1 MGVITSASGAAV
13 RDIIVTIRRRYPI
26 ASILLY
32 PVSVQ
37 GDEAARE
44 IAKAIDHMNEMD
56 EVDVLIVGRGGG
68 SLEELWAFNEEV
80 VARSIYRSKLP
91 VVSAVGHETNV
102 TISDLVAD
110 LRAPTP
116 TAAAE
121 FVVPELLEL
130 KNQTTQL
137 TRRLI
142 QSEQSVLDRMKERVK
157 NQVNRAVFLDPKARL
172 YQYTQ
177 RLDHLQTRLE
187 NAMRTSLENK
197 KRDFSEAKFQLK
209 ACHPSQK
216 LSKLSEQLA
225 LLIKDSRALM
235 RQRLKT
241 EKQRYH
247 HQLAQLDAL
256 SPLKVMQRG
265 YSLVYRLHKNELIK
279 SVRQAEPGDLIQV
292 RLADGRLRCQV
303 YRAEEENND

>member
-1 MGVITSASGAAV
+1 MSEE
-13 RDIIVTIRRRYPI
+13 
-26 ASILLY
+26 
-32 PVSVQ
+32 
-37 GDEAARE
+37 EAARWRS
-44 IAKAIDHMNEMD
+44 
-56 EVDVLIVGRGGG
+56 VGI
-68 SLEELWAFNEEV
+68 NEEV
-80 VARSIYRSKLP
+80 VARS
-91 VVSAVGHETNV
+91 VSRFQIAGGIGGRARNRCDHQRFGGR
-102 TISDLVAD
+102 

-187 NAMRTSLENK
+187 NAMQTSLENK

-225 LLIKDSRALM
+225 LYDQRQPGPDASAVENRKTTLPSSTGPIGCTESR
-235 RQRLKT
+235 
-241 EKQRYH
+241 
-247 HQLAQLDAL
+247 
-256 SPLKVMQRG
+256 
-265 YSLVYRLHKNELIK
+265 
-279 SVRQAEPGDLIQV
+279 
-292 RLADGRLRCQV
+292 
-303 YRAEEENND
+303 